1 MTAVKKEF
9 KFGDHVVTLETG
21 EIARQATGAVMISM
35 GETVVLVTAVAEKSA
50 APGRDFF
57 PLTVNYQEKTY
68 AVGRIPGGFLKRE
81 GRPALAGKPILGE
94 ANKRV
99 ICLGFGFH
107 HSGMSIFSSSRL
119 LASSIF
125 LSVLQRKMRGKR
137 VATPLLCLLER
148 AIPSK
153 AISKTW

>member
-81 GRPALAGKPILGE
+81 GRPSENETLP
-94 ANKRV
+94 
-99 ICLGFGFH
+99 
-107 HSGMSIFSSSRL
+107 SRL
-119 LASSIF
+119 IDRPIRPLFPDGFTNEVQIIATVMSMDPEINPDMVAMLGASAALSISGAPF
-125 LSVLQRKMRGKR
+125 KGVYTILIQ
-137 VATPLLCLLER
+137 
-148 AIPSK
+148 
-153 AISKTW
+153 